1 MTIHPQIKTLPNGL
15 QIAFLNIN
23 HSPVSHCALMI
34 NAGSRDD
41 FKNCF
46 GIAHLTEHLI
56 FKGTNKRK
64 AYQILNRLDAVGGD
78 LNAYTS
84 KEETCIHASF
94 LNEHA
99 ERAIELIADIAF
111 NSTYPENELEKEKT
125 VVADEIR
132 SYFDNP
138 AENIFDD
145 YEELFFRN
153 HALGHNILGTHES
166 LKQIKR
172 KDLIQYTKIAF
183 QPKNMV
189 FTYVGNLKESTF
201 YNYIQ
206 KYFEAYKNTH
216 SQLEERISFKSYKTF
231 YTKKDIDSHSVH
243 MVIGN
248 KAYPIKHKNRI
259 ALVLLTNM
267 LGGPAMNAKLSIAL
281 REKHGISYQVDA
293 NYTAFSDS
301 GLFTIYAATDEKQSE
316 KCKDVIFKELKK
328 IRDAKISET
337 LLNQAKIQLKGQLSL
352 AHENRSGMSIGFAK
366 SLLML
371 DKIESIESIFSQI
384 DGVTTSQILEIANT
398 IFEQDKLSILEYY

>member
-1 MTIHPQIKTLPNGL
+1 MRIKPQIKTLANGL
-15 QIAFLNIN
+15 RIAFLNVN

-41 FKNCF
+41 FKNCY
-46 GIAHLTEHLI
+46 GIAHLTEHVL
-56 FKGTNKRK
+56 FKGTKKRK

-111 NSTYPENELEKEKT
+111 NSIYPEKELEKEKT

-138 AENIFDD
+138 SENIFDD
-145 YEELFFRN
+145 FEELFFRK
-153 HALGHNILGTHES
+153 HPLGHNILGTHES
-166 LKQIKR
+166 LKTIKR
-172 KDLIQYTKIAF
+172 NDVMQYTQSAF
-183 QPKNMV
+183 QPRNMV
-189 FTYVGNLKESTF
+189 FSYVGNLKESTF
-201 YNYIQ
+201 YNLID
-206 KYFEAYKNTH
+206 KYFASQINCQLKLEKRKPFINYNKFSLKKDFDTH
-216 SQLEERISFKSYKTF
+216 SAHI
-231 YTKKDIDSHSVH
+231 
-243 MVIGN
+243 VIGN

-259 ALVLLTNM
+259 ALVLLTNL

-281 REKHGISYQVDA
+281 REKHGISYQIDA

-316 KCKDVIFKELKK
+316 KCKELIFKELKK
-328 IRDAKISET
+328 IRDTKLSES
-337 LLNQAKIQLKGQLSL
+337 LLKQAKTQLKGQLSL

-371 DKIESIESIFSQI
+371 QKIESIESIFAQI
-384 DGVTTSQILEIANT
+384 DKVTTSQILEIANEV
-398 IFEQDKLSILEYY
+398 FEQDKLSILEYY

>member
-1 MTIHPQIKTLPNGL
+1 MSIYPKIKILPNGL
-15 QIAFLNIN
+15 QAAFLNIN

-41 FKNCF
+41 FKNCH

-56 FKGTNKRK
+56 FKGTRKRK
-64 AYQILNRLDAVGGD
+64 AYQILNRLDTVGGD

-99 ERAIELIADIAF
+99 GRAIELISDIAF
-111 NSTYPENELEKEKT
+111 NSIYPEKELEKEKD

-138 AENIFDD
+138 AENIFDEF
-145 YEELFFRN
+145 EELFFRK
-153 HALGHNILGTHES
+153 HPLGHNILGTFES
-166 LKQIKR
+166 LKKISR
-172 KDLIQYTKIAF
+172 KDVIQFTKAAF
-183 QPKNMV
+183 QPKNMA
-189 FTYVGNLKESTF
+189 FAYIGNLNENKF
-201 YNYIQ
+201 FNYLE
-206 KYFEAYKNTH
+206 KYLSSQKNTTLH
-216 SQLEERISFKSYKTF
+216 LDNRTSFKDYQSFHTQ
-231 YTKKDIDSHSVH
+231 KDIGAHSVH

-301 GLFTIYAATDEKQSE
+301 GIFTVYAATDEKQSE
-316 KCKDVIFKELKK
+316 KCKDLIFKELKK
-328 IRDAKISET
+328 IRDTKLSESI
-337 LLNQAKIQLKGQLSL
+337 LKQAKTQLKGQLSL

-371 DKIESIESIFSQI
+371 QKIESIESIFKQI
-384 DGVTTSQILEIANT
+384 DKVTTSQILEIANEV
-398 IFEQDKLSILEYY
+398 FEQDKLSILEYY

>member
-1 MTIHPQIKTLPNGL
+1 MTIYPQIKTLTNGL
-15 QIAFLNIN
+15 KVAFLNIN
-23 HSPVSHCALMI
+23 HSPVSHCVLMI

-41 FKNCF
+41 LKNCF
-46 GIAHLTEHLI
+46 GIAHLTEHLL
-56 FKGTNKRK
+56 FKGTKKRK
-64 AYQILNRLDAVGGD
+64 AYQILNRLDAVGGE

-94 LNEHA
+94 LNEHS

-132 SYFDNP
+132 SYFDSP

-145 YEELFFRN
+145 YEELFFNN

-172 KDLIQYTKIAF
+172 KDIIQYTKIAF

-189 FTYVGNLKESTF
+189 FTFVGNLKESTF

-206 KYFEAYKNTH
+206 KYFEAYKNTQ
-216 SQLEERISFKSYKTF
+216 SQLEERISFKNYKPF
-231 YTKKDIDSHSVH
+231 YTIKNIDSHSVH
-243 MVIGN
+243 LVIGN

-259 ALVLLTNM
+259 ALLLLTNM

-301 GLFTIYAATDEKQSE
+301 GLFTIYAATDQKQSE

-328 IRDAKISET
+328 LRDTKISET
-337 LLNQAKIQLKGQLSL
+337 LLNRAKNQLKGQLSL
-352 AHENRSGMSIGFAK
+352 AHENRSAMSIGFAK

-371 DKIESIESIFSQI
+371 DKIESIENIFSQI
-384 DGVTTSQILEIANT
+384 DGVTSSQILEIANT
-398 IFEQDKLSILEYY
+398 IFEQDKLSILEYH

>member
-1 MTIHPQIKTLPNGL
+1 MILNPKISTLSNGL
-15 QIAFLNIN
+15 QVAFLNIN
-23 HSPVSHCALMI
+23 YSPVSHCALMI

-41 FKNCF
+41 LKNCH
-46 GIAHLTEHLI
+46 GIAHLTEHML
-56 FKGTNKRK
+56 FKGTTKRK

-99 ERAIELIADIAF
+99 ERAIELIADVAF
-111 NSTYPENELEKEKT
+111 NSTYPEKEIKKEKA
-125 VVADEIR
+125 VVSDEIR

-145 YEELFFRN
+145 FEELLFRN
-153 HALGHNILGTHES
+153 HALGHNILGTQES
-166 LKQIKR
+166 LAHINRTDIIK
-172 KDLIQYTKIAF
+172 YTNSAF
-183 QPKNMV
+183 QPQNMV
-189 FTYVGNLKESTF
+189 FTYVGNLKESKLF
-201 YNYIQ
+201 AYID
-206 KYFEAYKNTH
+206 KYFAFQKNSS
-216 SQLEERISFKSYKTF
+216 SQLEKRSPFKNYKPF
-231 YTKKDIDSHSVH
+231 HIKKEIDSHSVH

-248 KAYPIKHKNRI
+248 KAYSIKHKNRI
-259 ALVLLTNM
+259 GLVLLTNL

-301 GLFTIYAATDEKQSE
+301 GIFTIYSATDQKQSE
-316 KCKDVIFKELKK
+316 KCKEIIFKELHKL
-328 IRDAKISET
+328 RNSKISLT
-337 LLNQAKIQLKGQLSL
+337 LLNQAKTQLKGQLSL

-371 DKIESIESIFSQI
+371 NKIESIEKIFSQI
-384 DGVTTSQILEIANT
+384 DKVTNIQILEIANEV
-398 IFEQDKLSILEYY
+398 FDKDKLSILEYH

>member
-1 MTIHPQIKTLPNGL
+1 MRIKPQIKTLANGL
-15 QIAFLNIN
+15 RIAFLNVN

-41 FKNCF
+41 FKNCY
-46 GIAHLTEHLI
+46 GIAHLTEHVL
-56 FKGTNKRK
+56 FKGTKKRK

-111 NSTYPENELEKEKT
+111 NSIYPEKELEKEKT

-138 AENIFDD
+138 SENIFDD
-145 YEELFFRN
+145 FEELFFRK
-153 HALGHNILGTHES
+153 HPLGHNILGTHES
-166 LKQIKR
+166 LKAIKR
-172 KDLIQYTKIAF
+172 NDVMQYTQSAF
-183 QPKNMV
+183 QPRNMV
-189 FTYVGNLKESTF
+189 FSYVGNLKESTF
-201 YNYIQ
+201 YNLID
-206 KYFEAYKNTH
+206 KYFASQINCQLKLEKRKPFINYNKFSLKKDFDTH
-216 SQLEERISFKSYKTF
+216 SAHI
-231 YTKKDIDSHSVH
+231 
-243 MVIGN
+243 VIGN

-259 ALVLLTNM
+259 ALVLLTNL

-281 REKHGISYQVDA
+281 REKHGISYQIDA

-316 KCKDVIFKELKK
+316 KCKELIFKELKK
-328 IRDAKISET
+328 IRDTKLSES
-337 LLNQAKIQLKGQLSL
+337 LLKQAKTQLKGQLSL
-352 AHENRSGMSIGFAK
+352 AHENRSGMLIGFAK

-371 DKIESIESIFSQI
+371 QKIESIESIFAQI
-384 DGVTTSQILEIANT
+384 DKVTTSQILEIANEV
-398 IFEQDKLSILEYY
+398 FEQDKLSILEYY

>member
-1 MTIHPQIKTLPNGL
+1 MTIQPQLCTLPNGL
-15 QIAFLNIN
+15 QIAFLQVN

-41 FKNCF
+41 FNNCY
-46 GIAHLTEHLI
+46 GIAHLTEHVL
-56 FKGTNKRK
+56 FKGTEKRK

-111 NSTYPENELEKEKT
+111 NSTYPEKELEKEKT

-138 AENIFDD
+138 SENIFDD
-145 YEELFFRN
+145 FEELFFRK
-153 HALGHNILGTHES
+153 HSLGHNILGTHES

-172 KDLIQYTKIAF
+172 KDLIQYTNSAF
-183 QPKNMV
+183 QPQNMV
-189 FTYVGNLKESTF
+189 FTYVGNLKESKF
-201 YNYIQ
+201 YNYIE
-206 KYFEAYKNTH
+206 KYFASQKNTRSH
-216 SQLEERISFKSYKTF
+216 LEKRTPFKTYKTF
-231 YTKKDIDSHSVH
+231 NTKKDIDSHSVH

-248 KAYPIKHKNRI
+248 EAYPIKHKNRI

-301 GLFTIYAATDEKQSE
+301 GLFTVYAATDEKQSE
-316 KCKDVIFKELKK
+316 KCKELIFKELNK
-328 IRDAKISET
+328 IRDSKISDT
-337 LLNQAKIQLKGQLSL
+337 LLNQAKTQLKGQLSL

-371 DKIESIESIFSQI
+371 NKIESIESIFSQI
-384 DGVTTSQILEIANT
+384 DKVTTTQLLEIANEV
-398 IFEQDKLSILEYY
+398 FEKDKLSILEYY

>member
-1 MTIHPQIKTLPNGL
+1 MTINPQIRTLSNGL
-15 QIAFLNIN
+15 QVAFLNVN

-41 FKNCF
+41 FKNCY
-46 GIAHLTEHLI
+46 GIAHLTEHVL
-56 FKGTNKRK
+56 FKGTEKRK

-94 LNEHA
+94 LNEYA
-99 ERAIELIADIAF
+99 ERAIELISDIAF
-111 NSTYPENELEKEKT
+111 NSTYPEKELEKEKT

-153 HALGHNILGTHES
+153 HALGHNILGSHES
-166 LKQIKR
+166 LKHIKR
-172 KDLIQYTKIAF
+172 KDLINYTQSAF
-183 QPKNMV
+183 QPQNMV
-189 FTYVGNLKESTF
+189 FTFVGNLKESKF
-201 YNYIQ
+201 YNYIEKNFASQ
-206 KYFEAYKNTH
+206 KNTCSH
-216 SQLEERISFKSYKTF
+216 LEKRTAFKNYKKF
-231 YTKKDIDSHSVH
+231 NTKKDIDSHSVH

-248 KAYPIKHKNRI
+248 EAYPIKHKNRI

-281 REKHGISYQVDA
+281 REKHGISYQIDA

-301 GLFTIYAATDEKQSE
+301 GLFTVYAATDEKQSE
-316 KCKDVIFKELKK
+316 KCKELIFKELKK
-328 IRDAKISET
+328 ISDSKISDT
-337 LLNQAKIQLKGQLSL
+337 LLNQAKKQLKGQLSL

-371 DKIESIESIFSQI
+371 NKIESIESIFSQI
-384 DGVTTSQILEIANT
+384 DKVTTTQLLEIANEV
-398 IFEQDKLSILEYY
+398 FERDKLSILEYY

>member
-1 MTIHPQIKTLPNGL
+1 MTINPQIRTLSNGL
-15 QIAFLNIN
+15 HVAFLNVN

-41 FKNCF
+41 FKNCY
-46 GIAHLTEHLI
+46 GIAHLTEHLL
-56 FKGTNKRK
+56 FKGTEKRK

-111 NSTYPENELEKEKT
+111 NSTYPEKELEREKT

-145 YEELFFRN
+145 YEELFFRK
-153 HALGHNILGTHES
+153 HALGHNILGSHES

-172 KDLIQYTKIAF
+172 KDLINYTQSAF
-183 QPKNMV
+183 QPQNMV
-189 FTYVGNLKESTF
+189 FTFVGNLKESKF
-201 YNYIQ
+201 YNYIE
-206 KYFEAYKNTH
+206 KYFASQKNIRSH
-216 SQLEERISFKSYKTF
+216 LEKRTAFKNYKTF
-231 YTKKDIDSHSVH
+231 NTKKNIDSHSVH

-248 KAYPIKHKNRI
+248 EAYPIKHKNRI

-301 GLFTIYAATDEKQSE
+301 GLFTVYAATDEKQSE
-316 KCKDVIFKELKK
+316 KCKELIFKELKK
-328 IRDAKISET
+328 ISDSKISDT
-337 LLNQAKIQLKGQLSL
+337 LLNKAKTQLKGQLSL

-371 DKIESIESIFSQI
+371 NKIESIESIFSQI
-384 DGVTTSQILEIANT
+384 DKVTTTQLLEIANEV
-398 IFEQDKLSILEYY
+398 FKKDKLSILEYY

>member
-1 MTIHPQIKTLPNGL
+1 MSLYPKIKILPNGL
-15 QIAFLNIN
+15 QVAFLNIN
-23 HSPVSHCALMI
+23 HTPVSHCALMI

-41 FKNCF
+41 LKNCH

-56 FKGTNKRK
+56 FKGTRKRK
-64 AYQILNRLDAVGGD
+64 AFQILNRLDAVGGD

-99 ERAIELIADIAF
+99 ERAIELISDIAF
-111 NSTYPENELEKEKT
+111 NSIYPEKEIEKEKA

-145 YEELFFRN
+145 FEELFFRK
-153 HALGHNILGTHES
+153 HPLGHNILGTHES
-166 LKQIKR
+166 LKKISR
-172 KDLIQYTKIAF
+172 KDVIQFTQAAF
-183 QPKNMV
+183 QPANMT
-189 FTYVGNLKESTF
+189 FAFIGNLNENKF
-201 YNYIQ
+201 FNYIE
-206 KYFEAYKNTH
+206 KYFASQKNVPLHLDKRT
-216 SQLEERISFKSYKTF
+216 SFKNYKTF
-231 YTKKDIDSHSVH
+231 YTKKDIDAHSVH

-248 KAYPIKHKNRI
+248 EAYPIKHKNRI

-301 GLFTIYAATDEKQSE
+301 GIFTVYAATDEKQSE
-316 KCKDVIFKELKK
+316 KCKELIFKELKK
-328 IRDAKISET
+328 LRDTKLSES
-337 LLNQAKIQLKGQLSL
+337 LLKQAKTQLKGQLSL

-371 DKIESIESIFSQI
+371 QKIESIESIFAQI
-384 DGVTTSQILEIANT
+384 DKVTTSQILEIANEV
-398 IFEQDKLSILEYY
+398 FEQDKLSILEYY